1 MYENKFFQ
9 ILKQNS
15 IASQFYCIFW
25 LDTELEIGI
34 VIKRNHPQFPSHSCW
49 LSTYDKE
56 KNVIFVK
63 LGKWWC
69 GGVKSCTIKLV
80 GVQLHTALTIFGTD
94 QLWWE
99 RSLIELVLTWL
110 MVLSKIHGFQ
120 RKVRSAKIFSNKFQ
134 SKGRRRKYLAG
145 SSLTSKTSFEGSVH
159 KAALCG
165 WKLVDKLLRHSLSN
179 S

>member
-1 MYENKFFQ
+1 MNFSRFK
-9 ILKQNS
+9 KNS
-15 IASQFYCIFW
+15 SASQFYCIFW

-34 VIKRNHPQFPSHSCW
+34 VIKRNHPQFPSQSCW

-56 KNVIFVK
+56 KNIIFVK

-80 GVQLHTALTIFGTD
+80 WVQLHTALTIFGTD

-99 RSLIELVLTWL
+99 RSLIELVPTWF
-110 MVLSKIHGFQ
+110 MVLSKIHKFQ
-120 RKVRSAKIFSNKFQ
+120 SKVRSAKIFSNKFQ

-145 SSLTSKTSFEGSVH
+145 SSLVSNIKNFFWRLCAQGSIMWMKTCWQVASSFFE
-159 KAALCG
+159 
-165 WKLVDKLLRHSLSN
+165 
-179 S
+179 